1 MSEKRKPPKVYA
13 IALSKAWGNRFPVGV
28 RQIALEVS
36 ARQADSIAKIESLP
50 FLLEDFEGALLR
62 KSGGKRWGIAYS
74 GHIREEGKVNF
85 VIAHEFGHYLLHREQ
100 NGQTLCSEDDLR
112 DFARASAGAANIE
125 QEANEFASYLL
136 MPIGDF
142 RTQVN
147 GHPVNLALLSHCANR
162 YATSLAASTIK
173 LIDFID
179 RPVVAIL
186 SKGGLILW
194 ARSSELAWKF
204 GYCFKRGAAVPTGS
218 VTFRCEQDGASM
230 NARTGLL
237 VDRRVWFDTA
247 SVLES
252 AIAQPHYG
260 TVFTLLECRDVAP
273 PVRRPEEEENNI
285 TDAFDHFRS
294 YSR

>member
-1 MSEKRKPPKVYA
+1 MSEKRKAPKAYA
-13 IALSKAWGNRFPVGV
+13 IALSKAWGSNFPVGV

-36 ARQADSIAKIESLP
+36 ARQPDAIAKIESLP
-50 FLLEDFEGALLR
+50 FPLEDFEGALLR

-85 VIAHEFGHYLLHREQ
+85 VIAHEFGHYLLHREK
-100 NGQTLCSEDDLR
+100 NGRILCSADDLR
-112 DFARASAGAANIE
+112 DFSRISSGAANIE

-142 RTQVN
+142 RAQID
-147 GHPVNLALLSHCANR
+147 GHPVNIAMLAHCADR
-162 YATSLAASTIK
+162 YATSLAASAIK
-173 LIDFID
+173 LIDFTD
-179 RPVVAIL
+179 QPVVAVV
-186 SKGGLILW
+186 SKGGVILW
-194 ARSSELAWKF
+194 ARSSERALKL
-204 GYCFKRGAAVPTGS
+204 GYWFKRGAAVPKGS
-218 VTFRCEQDGASM
+218 VTQRCHETGVSM
-230 NARTGLL
+230 NAPNGLT

-273 PVRRPEEEENNI
+273 IVGQVEEEQN
-285 TDAFDHFRS
+285 TSDAFDYFRS